1 MNSYTR
7 ISLFIFIALI
17 PALALSQVYGV
28 WTLCSYDTDTTYTIN
43 IGQHYPKLLAQW
55 RTSTI
60 TFANGDCVRYTVDLR
75 LASDSSIFQSIIDT
89 SESNVSPSIE
99 FVDIDRDGLLDIKL
113 VVQEYGSGDEAYHFL
128 TFDSIHHRFVF
139 DAEFSQL
146 YGDLSIDSLKRTIT
160 QTVSLQRSPPCKDE
174 TTYRIVNHRLKPIQ
188 HVWQEQVVSDPDGRT
203 VRTYTEKL
211 IKGKMKLVKIFESD

>member
-1 MNSYTR
+1 MSSYTR
-7 ISLFIFIALI
+7 LSLFIFITLI
-17 PALALSQVYGV
+17 PELALSQVYGV
-28 WTLCSYDTDTTYTIN
+28 WTLCSYDTDTTYTIS

-60 TFANGDCVRYTVDLR
+60 TFANGDCVRYTIDLR
-75 LASDSSIFQSIIDT
+75 LASDSSLFQSIIDT

-113 VVQEYGSGDEAYHFL
+113 AAQAYLPGGESYHFW
-128 TFDSIHHRFVF
+128 TFDKKRHRFAF

-146 YGDLSIDSLKRTIT
+146 CDDLAIDSLKRTIT
-160 QTVSLQRSPPCKDE
+160 QTSRLQNSPPCKDE
-174 TTYRIVNHRLKPIQ
+174 TTFSIINHRLKAIQ
-188 HVWQEQVVSDPDGRT
+188 HVWQEQVVSDTNGLK

-211 IKGKMKLVKIFESD
+211 IKGKMKLVKVFESD